1 MRVRLIMLNGARISR
16 MEVKNFLF
24 SAILYLMAES
34 LREAA
39 CVGNL
44 FAVKKMLNNGV
55 CVNSQNAMNGW

>member
-1 MRVRLIMLNGARISR
+1 MARAYRAWTFYFEST
-16 MEVKNFLF
+16 
-24 SAILYLMAES
+24 ILYLMAES